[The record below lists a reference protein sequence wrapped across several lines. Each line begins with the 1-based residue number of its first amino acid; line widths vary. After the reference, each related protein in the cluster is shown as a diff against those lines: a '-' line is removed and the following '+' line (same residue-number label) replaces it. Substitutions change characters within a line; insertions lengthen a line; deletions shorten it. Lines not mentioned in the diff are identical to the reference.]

1 MKKRMV
7 LVVLLLLSLSV
18 PAAFGAE
25 YGVFIQA
32 VEKADG
38 TFDEVVKKVETAL
51 GEKGWQVVKSYGAS
65 VPEGCGFRAHTI
77 VLHNAAYARKLL
89 AQGPMAAFILPPRVT
104 VFEDETGINV
114 AFVNPLSLSR
124 TVLGEGT
131 ADKLAVETAS
141 ELSALLAGAVGGE
154 VLDRQLGQLR
164 SQGKVGGMGGGDFSD
179 KVKTIHVEEAAGT
192 SLKEVAEAVKEG
204 IRADGK
210 GWELLYALDCVPQ
223 GVVILGVNKE
233 ATEAKS
239 YEIAGDKRAGKDN
252 ACPGIDHGA
261 AFPIEI
267 VVYQVGPSIKVAILD
282 EMYRMKVYFEDAGK
296 WAFMKNM
303 RMPGKIQ
310 DEIVG
315 MSTSKLKK

>member
-1 MKKRMV
+1 MV
-7 LVVLLLLSLSV
+7 LCVLLLLSLSV

-25 YGVFIQA
+25 YGVYVQA

-38 TFDEVVKKVETAL
+38 TFDEVVKKVESAL
-51 GEKGWQVVKSYGAS
+51 GEKGWQVVKSYGAA

-77 VLHNAAYARKLL
+77 VLHKAAYARKLL
-89 AQGPMAAFILPPRVT
+89 ARGPLAAFILPPRVA

-114 AFVNPLSLSR
+114 AYVNPLSLSR

-131 ADKLAVETAS
+131 VDKLAAETAS
-141 ELSALLAGAVGGE
+141 ELSAVLAGAAGGRA
-154 VLDRQLGQLR
+154 VDRQLGQLR
-164 SQGKVGGMGGGDFSD
+164 TRGKVGGMGGGDFND
-179 KVKTIHVEEAAGT
+179 KVEIIHVEDAAGS
-192 SLKEVAEAVKEG
+192 SLAEVAEAVKEG
-204 IRADGK
+204 VRADGA
-210 GWELLYALDCVPQ
+210 GWELLYALDCIPQ
-223 GVVILGVNKE
+223 GVVILGVNKK
-233 ATEAKS
+233 ASEAKS
-239 YEIAGDKRAGKDN
+239 YEIAGEKRAGKDN

-267 VVYQVGPSIKVAILD
+267 VVYQVGPSIKVALLD

-303 RMPGKIQ
+303 RMPGQIEK
-310 DEIVG
+310 EIIG